1 MVQSLE
7 DLLNLKDSIQAILE
21 LFKLVYFIVFVA
33 HMCCC
38 GWHLLGKIEYEIYDD
53 HKSWLVHYQYYES
66 PWLDRYFVS
75 LYWSVIT
82 TLTVGYGDIVPQTTV
97 ERVFVVVVAMVI
109 CGVFGYTIST
119 IGEILKNLE
128 EQ

>member
-1 MVQSLE
+1 
-7 DLLNLKDSIQAILE
+7 
-21 LFKLVYFIVFVA
+21 
-33 HMCCC
+33 MCCC
-38 GWHLLGKIEYEIYDD
+38 GWHLLGKIEYEIYNDQ
-53 HKSWLVHYQYYES
+53 KSWLVHYQYYES